1 MMPYLHTRE
10 HPELGPV
17 WTLTIVLA
25 LPDSTLGGLLPGAG
39 EDDSVNGAPDDGMHG
54 GVHHGGARDA
64 SRESG
69 TAGGTVGGMQGG
81 APESDTHGE
90 LQDKG
95 TQSELQ
101 ESGTTAI
108 SPRTGLAGVPLT
120 LIHGPVVGAD
130 WHPAARAPAGYFG
143 FHVEEIH
150 VVGAEGLPDALHLI
164 VWAQGEMQEEP
175 GPAAA
180 RVHWLPPDELR
191 RRVSPDLGMIPGG
204 ASAAWS
210 VADVAAT
217 IARR

>member
-1 MMPYLHTRE
+1 MRYRQTSE
-10 HPELGPV
+10 HPGPGRV
-17 WTLTIVLA
+17 ESLTIVPA
-25 LPDSTLGGLLPGAG
+25 LPDGTLGGLLPEAG
-39 EDDSVNGAPDDGMHG
+39 EESSINGAPYDGMRG
-54 GVHHGGARDA
+54 GVHHGGARGGA
-64 SRESG
+64 PESD

-130 WHPAARAPAGYFG
+130 WHQAARELAGYFG

-180 RVHWLPPDELR
+180 RVHWLAPDELR

-204 ASAAWS
+204 ASAAWI